1 MQRKESDHLVPPGY
15 NRLSTNVI
23 AVRQGLKNQPT
34 SALFGSKSGIE
45 NLIAFLHKSGATR
58 PQTTFMYSKFLQR
71 SKRFLVRCLLHQP
84 LSLSFQLPHQPP
96 VYSDHLPT
104 LAERAR
110 WA

>member
-1 MQRKESDHLVPPGY
+1 MPPGY

-58 PQTTFMYSKFLQR
+58 PQTTLDTPASR
-71 SKRFLVRCLLHQP
+71 GIP
-84 LSLSFQLPHQPP
+84 LTTC
-96 VYSDHLPT
+96 T
-104 LAERAR
+104 LNFSRVS
-110 WA
+110 